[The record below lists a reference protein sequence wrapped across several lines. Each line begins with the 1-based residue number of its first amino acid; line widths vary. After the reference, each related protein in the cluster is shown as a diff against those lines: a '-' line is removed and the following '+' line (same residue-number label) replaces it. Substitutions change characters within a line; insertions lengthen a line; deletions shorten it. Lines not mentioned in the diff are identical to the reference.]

1 MMNSTKCLVKKNG
14 HKNREVLE
22 KQMQLS
28 VFLYSYANR
37 PILKKENEQNEKKT
51 GINKTQ
57 TSMRRKKSAHFY
69 PGAG

>member
-37 PILKKENEQNEKKT
+37 PILKNENEQNEKK
-51 GINKTQ
+51 
-57 TSMRRKKSAHFY
+57 KKELTRDK
-69 PGAG
+69 PQ